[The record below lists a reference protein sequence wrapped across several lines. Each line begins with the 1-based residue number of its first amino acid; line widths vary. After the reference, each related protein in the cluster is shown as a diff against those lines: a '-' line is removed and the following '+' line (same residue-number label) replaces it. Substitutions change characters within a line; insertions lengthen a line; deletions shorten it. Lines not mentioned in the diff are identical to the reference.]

1 MFLRWRGGGTD
12 PHGEKS
18 EFGMGAGR
26 ENVSHGEK
34 SEFGLGDIAMS
45 TEVSGC
51 E

>member
-1 MFLRWRGGGTD
+1 MGDVLQPWLRPSRVFSAGRGGGTD
-12 PHGEKS
+12 PH
-18 EFGMGAGR
+18 F
-26 ENVSHGEK
+26 EK